1 MGAHLCSAMRL
12 AAAAL
17 LAAGSC
23 LAAAAET
30 PYPSRPI
37 RLIIPYPAGGP
48 RDIQAR
54 LISNRL
60 TELWGRT
67 VIIDNRA
74 GASGIVGTDLAA
86 KAAPDGYTILM
97 IGGGR
102 ATHTTLQP
110 KLPYDSVRDFAAIA
124 RTGSAPG
131 LMVVSPALP
140 VKSVG
145 ELVDYMRARPGKLF
159 YASAGTGTPSH
170 LAMELLKIMTRTDAT
185 HVPYQGMAP
194 RLT

>member
-1 MGAHLCSAMRL
+1 MGAHLCSAIRF

-37 RLIIPYPAGGP
+37 RIIIPYPAGGP

-60 TELWGRT
+60 TEVWGRS

-86 KAAPDGYTILM
+86 KAAPDGYTLLM
-97 IGGGR
+97 IGGGH
-102 ATHTTLQP
+102 AINATLQP

-131 LMVVSPALP
+131 LMVVTPSLP
-140 VKSVG
+140 VKSVSD
-145 ELVDYMRARPGKLF
+145 LVEHMRQRPGKLL
-159 YASAGTGTPSH
+159 YAS
-170 LAMELLKIMTRTDAT
+170 
-185 HVPYQGMAP
+185 
-194 RLT
+194 